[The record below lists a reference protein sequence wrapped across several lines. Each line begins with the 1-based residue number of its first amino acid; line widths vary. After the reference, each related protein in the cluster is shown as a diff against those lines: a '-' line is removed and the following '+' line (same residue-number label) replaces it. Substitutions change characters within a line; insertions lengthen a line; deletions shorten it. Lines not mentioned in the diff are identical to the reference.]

1 MRLPCLKTILLT
13 GVLLCGYGCT
23 AQTMPIRL
31 GDESSNFEADPTINK
46 GTGDL
51 HMHCLATNRI
61 ATPAKNNLRALS
73 VHTRWAVGTYPLRLG
88 LEGYRKL
95 GAQYVVELSPRKPA
109 KDEFVLPG
117 VKDYTSVFL
126 GPVAFSVPLA
136 PWSVVRLGI
145 CILLALALVLA
156 ALLYYWWGDSA
167 SDEVGSATARTE

>member
-13 GVLLCGYGCT
+13 GVLLCGYGCP

-31 GDESSNFEADPTINK
+31 GDEGPNFEADPTINK

-73 VHTRWAVGTYPLRLG
+73 VHTRWAVGTYPLRFG

-95 GAQYVVELSPRKPA
+95 GAQYVLELSPRKPA

-136 PWSVVRLGI
+136 PGSVVRLGI

-156 ALLYYWWGDSA
+156 ALLYWWDDSA